1 MTGKTEDIFNN
12 CLERILKS
20 ESIEDC
26 LKTYP
31 EQAAEL
37 EPLLKT
43 SAALAQRSSDM
54 QPAPDFKGRVHSQL
68 QTMLYAKQEKME
80 GKGAKI
86 HLWYKWWVLAMTGVL
101 GLLLIGV
108 GTIGASASALPDGTL
123 YPLKLATEQVRL
135 TLAFSDVDKAKLHIQ
150 CAEHRADEM
159 VEMARQ
165 GKSDKVLMLTEQVD
179 NHLDKVYVMEETP
192 VPGGKEPRALA
203 PIPAPAPSAGVEA
216 FGEGKEAGELETI
229 LSQSRTRNLNA
240 LRDALGKAPEKLK
253 PVLQQ
258 AIENIEQ
265 DYNKTISIIGSGS
278 NR

>member
-1 MTGKTEDIFNN
+1 
-12 CLERILKS
+12 
-20 ESIEDC
+20 
-26 LKTYP
+26 
-31 EQAAEL
+31 
-37 EPLLKT
+37 
-43 SAALAQRSSDM
+43 
-54 QPAPDFKGRVHSQL
+54 
-68 QTMLYAKQEKME
+68 
-80 GKGAKI
+80 
-86 HLWYKWWVLAMTGVL
+86 
-101 GLLLIGV
+101 
-108 GTIGASASALPDGTL
+108 
-123 YPLKLATEQVRL
+123 
-135 TLAFSDVDKAKLHIQ
+135 
-150 CAEHRADEM
+150 
-159 VEMARQ
+159 
-165 GKSDKVLMLTEQVD
+165 MLTEQVD